1 MTSVKGG
8 NSIPSA
14 SDVDETLEICTGTC
28 VQCGYRG
35 RDLTLCKRRCGK
47 QAYLDC
53 RKKCSTRRYKYRCYG
68 ECKDKF
74 GMYEY
79 VNRFWPPPKVCRI
92 G

>member
-1 MTSVKGG
+1 MLKINFLFLIFLVKGG

-14 SDVDETLEICTGTC
+14 SDVDETLEICTG
-28 VQCGYRG
+28 
-35 RDLTLCKRRCGK
+35 RCGK